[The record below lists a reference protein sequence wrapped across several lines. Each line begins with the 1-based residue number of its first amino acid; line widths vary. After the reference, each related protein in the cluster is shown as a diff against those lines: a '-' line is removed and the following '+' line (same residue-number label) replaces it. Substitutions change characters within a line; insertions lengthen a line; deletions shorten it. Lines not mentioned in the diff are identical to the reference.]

1 MEYICSMYDLGIW
14 TYVIA
19 LTHYAGELFI
29 FRGCKL
35 NGPFM
40 SPLFVAGKVISF
52 FLYGVIIFLTPSFIS
67 YLSYLAHSS

>member
-1 MEYICSMYDLGIW
+1 MYDLGIW

-19 LTHYAGELFI
+19 LTHYAGELFV

-40 SPLFVAGKVISF
+40 SPLFVAGNYYINLH
-52 FLYGVIIFLTPSFIS
+52 LY
-67 YLSYLAHSS
+67 